1 MKVAIPSVLQSYTG
15 GARAVDATGVTVA
28 ALLADLDVRY
38 PGIRF
43 RMVNE
48 AGALRPH
55 MRVFVN
61 REAVKDLDRAVAA
74 TDEVVIL
81 HALSGG

>member
-1 MKVAIPSVLQSYTG
+1 MRVAIPSVLQSYTSGATSVEANG
-15 GARAVDATGVTVA
+15 GTLAG
-28 ALLADLDVRY
+28 LLADLDGRY

-55 MRVFVN
+55 VRIFVN
-61 REAVKDLDRAVAA
+61 REATTDLERALSAR
-74 TDEVVIL
+74 DEVVIL
-81 HALSGG
+81 QALSGG

>member
-1 MKVAIPSVLQSYTG
+1 MRVGIPSVLIAYTE
-15 GARAVDATGVTVA
+15 GATSVEVSGNTVGE
-28 ALLADLDVRY
+28 LLEDLDRRY

-48 AGALRPH
+48 RGDLRPH

-61 REAVKDLDRAVAA
+61 REMIQGFDQAVGANDD
-74 TDEVVIL
+74 VVIL
-81 HALSGG
+81 QALSGG